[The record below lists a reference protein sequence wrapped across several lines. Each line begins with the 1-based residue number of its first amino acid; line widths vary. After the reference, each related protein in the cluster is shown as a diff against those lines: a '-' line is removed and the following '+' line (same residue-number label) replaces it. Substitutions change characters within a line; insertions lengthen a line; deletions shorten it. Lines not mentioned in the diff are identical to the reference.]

1 MQPNVSL
8 WENITRCP
16 LRRFSI
22 MYLLYAHIMYV
33 THEAQPN
40 RKESKNIFSDFRIS
54 AEGFFSQTKLSV
66 QIKVA
71 QTLELNI

>member
-1 MQPNVSL
+1 
-8 WENITRCP
+8 
-16 LRRFSI
+16 